1 MAHQLLTRSANN
13 QHLTMRSTKSFFKV
27 IAFFVLVAL
36 VSGCGRFNDIF
47 IKEVSRVQFRG
58 LQQNVVLL
66 NFDVEIDNP
75 NTRKIS
81 VTQIEFKAWLNDR
94 ELGMFRI
101 AEPIKLV
108 PCSRQTYVVPAEIE
122 LRTVADAFRLASSGS
137 IESLLDRIEVEGK
150 IKGKSFPVRKTIKVA
165 RQPFRNIASSL

>member
-1 MAHQLLTRSANN
+1 
-13 QHLTMRSTKSFFKV
+13 MRSTKSFFKV

-101 AEPIKLV
+101 AEPIKHGCRCV
-108 PCSRQTYVVPAEIE
+108 S
-122 LRTVADAFRLASSGS
+122 F
-137 IESLLDRIEVEGK
+137 SLI
-150 IKGKSFPVRKTIKVA
+150 RKH
-165 RQPFRNIASSL
+165 